1 MLAAFIGSTS
11 SAYAEVSEV
20 RLTQQFG
27 LPYLPLMVM
36 SNQRLIEKNAEAQ
49 GLGTLKVT
57 WARLGG
63 GAASNDAL
71 LSGSVDF
78 VSAGVSPLLV
88 IYDRTKGNLGV
99 KAVAG
104 LDSSAAF
111 LNTSNPNIK
120 SIKDFSDKDRIAVP
134 SVKVSIQ
141 AVWLQIAAEQAF
153 GAGQHGKLDP
163 LTVTLPHPEATTAL
177 LSGKSEIT
185 AHFVTAPF
193 NYLQLNDARIRR
205 ITTSDEILGGQSS
218 NTFLFTTSKFRNEN
232 PKVYKAV
239 FDAVRQAHEFI
250 ARNPAEAAKIFVSEE
265 RSNLSAEAVQKI
277 LAEPTNRYSL
287 VPLNTMKIADFL
299 TKIGTLKTRPASWK
313 EYTFPELHSTP
324 GS

>member
-1 MLAAFIGSTS
+1 MRRAILAQALIMLACMGTAAG
-11 SAYAEVSEV
+11 AHAEVSEV

-88 IYDRTKGNLGV
+88 IYDRTKGNL
-99 KAVAG
+99 
-104 LDSSAAF
+104 AF

-265 RSNLSAEAVQKI
+265 RSNLSSEAVQKI

-313 EYTFPELHSTP
+313 EYTFPELHSMP

>member
-1 MLAAFIGSTS
+1 MLAAFIGNTS
-11 SAYAEVSEV
+11 SVHAEVSEV

-27 LPYLPLMVM
+27 LPYLPLVVAR
-36 SNQRLIEKNAEAQ
+36 NQKLIEKNAEAQ
-49 GLGTLKVT
+49 RLGALKVT
-57 WARLGG
+57 WVRLGG
-63 GAASNDAL
+63 GSVSNDAL

-78 VSAGVSPLLV
+78 VSAGLSPLLV

-111 LNTSNPNIK
+111 LNTTNANVK
-120 SIKDFSDKDRIAVP
+120 SIKDFGDKDRIALP
-134 SVKVSIQ
+134 AAKVSIQ
-141 AVWLQIAAEQAF
+141 AVWIQIAAEQAF
-153 GAGQHGKLDP
+153 GVGQHGKLDP
-163 LTVTLPHPEATTAL
+163 LTVTLPHPEAMVAL

-185 AHFVTAPF
+185 AHFAVAPF
-193 NYLQLNDARIRR
+193 NYQQLNDARIRR
-205 ITTSDEILGGQSS
+205 ITTSDEILGGPSS
-218 NTFLFTTSKFRNEN
+218 NTFLFTTSKFRGEN

-265 RSNLSAEAVQKI
+265 QSSLSAEAVQKI

-287 VPLNTMKIADFL
+287 TPLNTMKIADFL
-299 TKIGTLKTRPASWK
+299 TKIGTLKTKPTSWK
-313 EYTFPELHSTP
+313 EYTFPELHSLP